1 MRKDGGPC
9 SSHHL
14 SLITYHYPFMN
25 PERWRQIDTI
35 FKSAIELPSGERAAF
50 VERACEGDEALREE
64 VLSLVAHDQ
73 RGGTLGAPGVEEATR
88 LLAAE
93 RERAQSLAGHVVGA
107 YRVVSRLGAGG
118 MGEVHLAVHERT
130 GRKVALKLLPDHFAG
145 DASRVQRFQQEARAV
160 LRLNHP
166 NIVTVYDIEQTGGS
180 SVIASEY
187 IEGETLRARLS
198 RGPLAPAEALDVA
211 AQIAAALAAAHAE
224 GVVHR
229 DIKPENVMLRP
240 DGFVKV
246 LDFGL
251 AKLNEEASAH
261 LSQAPTLM
269 PFKTDPGVVM
279 GTVSYMSPEQARG
292 RDVDGRTDIWSLG
305 VVLYETL
312 TGRAPFRGES
322 PTDVL
327 AAIVDKEPAPLARYL
342 PQAPDA
348 LEWIV
353 TKALTKDREGRY
365 QTAKELLTDL
375 KRLKQQLEFEAAAS
389 RSGEGQTTEAAAPQ
403 SAGSPPAR
411 TTGAD
416 PAQSQTG
423 QPAARQTSSA
433 EVLLGELKRHKRGAL
448 VVAAVVA
455 CALVAGGFGLYR
467 LLRGAPQRTPF
478 EKFSVRQ
485 LGDTGQAVDVALSP
499 DGEFVAYVKEEAGRQ
514 SLWLRQTSAVSSV
527 QIVPAAEGQRIRS
540 PLFSRDGAFVYY
552 LKGPLRMNLST
563 LYRVPKLGG
572 GETKLIER
580 ISSQD
585 TLSNFALSP
594 DGRQVAFPRLD
605 EKLNRSLV
613 VANLGVG
620 GGDERVLYRRDLP
633 EFISGAAWS
642 RDGKHI
648 AFVQGTFQGAK
659 VFMAVNVADGSVRQ
673 VTGQQWKS
681 VGAFEWTADS
691 GSLVVAASQ
700 RGDVFQLWRLPFPEG
715 EAQRITNDVSTYA
728 NVSLSSDSSVLATVQ
743 FNVLQ
748 NIWTVAPKV
757 AGGGATTDPAQLT
770 YGAGRYDGERGLA
783 WTPDGRIVYHSL
795 SGGGDDIWI
804 MNADGTEQ
812 RQLTGG
818 SGPNLYPDVSP
829 DGRYVVYSSASERE
843 ESPGLWRMSLDGS
856 DAKLLMRDGALSSI
870 SPDSRWVIC
879 YKGGNPVT
887 VWRVPLEGG
896 EPERVHLPEGGQAT
910 GPFISPD
917 GRLVAYNYRAAEP
930 GAQWRIAVFPF
941 EGGDAPSKVFD
952 VVGAPVRQLRW
963 TPDSRAVCHIDT
975 PQGVSNVVCLPLDGG
990 APFPVTDFKT
1000 DRIDAFDWSADGR
1013 RLALSRGSL
1022 SSGVVLISDSK

>member
-1 MRKDGGPC
+1 
-9 SSHHL
+9 
-14 SLITYHYPFMN
+14 MN

-35 FKSAIELPSGERAAF
+35 FKSAIELPSDERGAF
-50 VERACEGDEALREE
+50 IERACGEDEALRAD

-73 RGGTLGAPGVEEATR
+73 RGGTLGAPAVDEATR

-93 RERAQSLAGHVVGA
+93 RERAQSLAGRVVGA
-107 YRVVSRLGAGG
+107 YRIVSRLGAGG
-118 MGEVHLAVHERT
+118 MGEVHLAVQEST

-145 DASRVQRFQQEARAV
+145 DESRVQRFRQEARAV

-166 NIVTVYDIEQTGGS
+166 NIVTVYDIEQLDGS

-187 IEGETLRARLS
+187 IEGETLRARLA

-211 AQIAAALAAAHAE
+211 AQVTAALAAAHAE

-229 DIKPENVMLRP
+229 DVKPENVMLRP

-261 LSQAPTLM
+261 LSQAPTLA

-292 RDVDGRTDIWSLG
+292 RDVDGRTDLWSLG

-327 AAIVDKEPAPLARYL
+327 AAIVGKEPAPLARYL
-342 PQAPDA
+342 PGAPDA

-353 TKALTKDREGRY
+353 TKALTKDCEGRY

-389 RSGEGQTTEAAAPQ
+389 RSGEGLTTEAAPIAPP
-403 SAGSPPAR
+403 SDASPPAR
-411 TTGAD
+411 TTEADTNGA
-416 PAQSQTG
+416 QTG

-433 EVLLGELKRHKRGAL
+433 EVILGELKRHQRGAL
-448 VVAAVVA
+448 IAAAVVA
-455 CALVAGGFGLYR
+455 CVLLAGGFGLYR
-467 LLRGAPQRTPF
+467 SMRGTAPRRTPF
-478 EKFSVRQ
+478 EKFSARQ
-485 LGDTGQAVDVALSP
+485 LGDTGQAVDAALSP

-527 QIVPAAEGQRIRS
+527 QIVPAAEGQRIRT
-540 PLFSRDGAFVYY
+540 PLFSRDAAFVYY
-552 LKGPLRMNLST
+552 LKAPLRGHLAT

-572 GETKLIER
+572 GETKLIEG
-580 ISSQD
+580 ISAQD
-585 TLSNFALSP
+585 TRSNFALSP
-594 DGRQVAFPRLD
+594 DGRRVSFMRLD
-605 EKLNRSLV
+605 ENLNRSLV
-613 VANLGVG
+613 IMNLT

-642 RDGKHI
+642 PDGQHI
-648 AFVQGTFQGAK
+648 AFVQGTFNGPK
-659 VFMAVNVADGSVRQ
+659 VFMVVEVADGSVRQ
-673 VTGQQWKS
+673 LTEQKWKS
-681 VGAFEWTADS
+681 AAAFEWTADS

-700 RGDVFQLWRLPFPEG
+700 RGDVFQLWRLPFPDG

-728 NVSLSSDSSVLATVQ
+728 NVSLSADSSVLATVQ
-743 FNVLQ
+743 LNVLQ
-748 NIWTVAPKV
+748 NIWTTPIVG
-757 AGGGATTDPAQLT
+757 AGSGATAPTAQLT
-770 YGAGRYDGERGLA
+770 YGAGRNDGERGVA
-783 WTPDGRIVYHSL
+783 WAPDGRIVYHSL
-795 SGGGDDIWI
+795 SGGNDDIWI
-804 MNADGTEQ
+804 MNADGTGQ
-812 RQLTGG
+812 RQLSSGG
-818 SGPNLYPDVSP
+818 GTNVYPDVSP
-829 DGRYVVYSSASERE
+829 DGRYVVFSNNDLKENS
-843 ESPGLWRMSLDGS
+843 GLWRINLDGS

-870 SPDSRWVIC
+870 SPDSRWVVC
-879 YKGGNPVT
+879 YKHGPPVT

-896 EPERVHLPEGGQAT
+896 EPERVRLPEGAQA
-910 GPFISPD
+910 GAPFISPD

-930 GAQWRIAVFPF
+930 GAQWHIAIFPF
-941 EGGDAPSKVFD
+941 EGGDAPIKVFE
-952 VVGAPVRQLRW
+952 VVGAPIRQLRW
-963 TPDSRAVCHIDT
+963 TPDSRAICHIDT
-975 PQGVSNVVCLPLDGG
+975 RQGVSNIMCLPLDGRP
-990 APFPVTDFKT
+990 PFPVTDFKS
-1000 DRIDAFDWSADGR
+1000 DRIDAFDWSADGQ
-1013 RLALSRGSL
+1013 RLVLARGSL
-1022 SSGVVLISDSK
+1022 SSGVVLFADAK